1 MLILLPI
8 FFLLV
13 GAFTTLLGLVP
24 SFRLAG
30 LLSNVFSGI
39 AFVILLI
46 GFFFL
51 PNKVT
56 FSEWAPVDI
65 FGAGL
70 ELTLNGSTWLLG
82 VAFLVLVIAVLVRY
96 NADFQEKPLFPVF
109 AGLFAAA
116 VALAGVMAD
125 SFSTL
130 VSAWAALDV
139 IAFLTFALV
148 TIAGQ
153 TNQDDIQI
161 RIGRSVFALALNL
174 AASVMVLFAAL
185 ITLNQGASGSYSV
198 ITIPAQAST
207 FLVIAS
213 LLRLSAY
220 PFPVVGGEGG
230 NFPAEFGVLFR
241 IAPLVLAVKVL
252 TLVQTLDPD
261 GWVKN
266 LLITAACVVVLIAAF
281 QFWAFRER
289 REGFPSVL
297 LAYSGLLMLTIV
309 YAGEMRSV
317 AVLSLA
323 LAMIFGSSALFFYQ
337 NLGNNPI
344 LQIFPL
350 AGTVI
355 LLGAPFTVGFV
366 GFWLTFAGILQA
378 GNWLVLFIFVLSQT
392 MLLAGYLRVVFND
405 EEEVQ
410 LSSSS
415 VVVVLQSLVVLAPAL
430 LGIAFGLSP
439 SMLGRF
445 IGQPNTPG
453 FLDVVGQAGV
463 IGVVLVVLS
472 ALAAVAIWYFD
483 HVARSWRDIPLFAS
497 LKVRIKDTNRQVG
510 NWIDSTRSVIYTTG
524 SILEGD
530 GGEIWAL
537 LIALLIWLLFAAN
550 Q

>member
-39 AFVILLI
+39 AFVILLV

-51 PNKVT
+51 PSTVT
-56 FSEWAPVDI
+56 VSKWVPVDM

-70 ELTLNGSTWLLG
+70 ELTQNASAWLLG
-82 VAFLVLVIAVLVRY
+82 VAFLVLVIAVLARY
-96 NADFQEKPLFPVF
+96 NADFQHKPLFPVF
-109 AGLFAAA
+109 AGLLAAA
-116 VALAGVMAD
+116 AALFGIMAD

-130 VSAWAALDV
+130 VLAWAVLDV
-139 IAFLTFALV
+139 IAFISFALV

-153 TNQDDIQI
+153 NNQDDIQI

-185 ITLNQGASGSYSV
+185 ITLNQGTNGSFSV
-198 ITIPAQAST
+198 ITVPAQAST

-252 TLVQTLDPD
+252 TLVQTLEPD

-266 LLITAACVVVLIAAF
+266 LLITAACVVVIIAAF
-281 QFWAFRER
+281 QFWALRER

-317 AVLSLA
+317 AVLSSA
-323 LAMIFGSSALFFYQ
+323 LAMIFGSSALFFSQ
-337 NLGNNPI
+337 NQPNNNF
-344 LQIFPL
+344 LQLFPL
-350 AGTVI
+350 LGTVI
-355 LLGAPFTVGFV
+355 LLGAPFTVGFI
-366 GFWLTFAGILQA
+366 GFWLTFAGILKA
-378 GNWLVLFIFVLSQT
+378 GNWLVLLIFVLSQT

-405 EEEVQ
+405 EEEMQ
-410 LSSSS
+410 SSPTL
-415 VVVVLQSLVVLAPAL
+415 VAVVLQSLVVGVPAF

-453 FLDVVGQAGV
+453 FLAVVGQAGV
-463 IGVVLVVLS
+463 MGVVLVVLS

-483 HVARSWRDIPLFAS
+483 HFARSWRETTLFDS
-497 LKVRIKDTNRQVG
+497 LRVRVKNTNRQVG
-510 NWIDSTRSVIYTTG
+510 DWIDGARSVIYTTG